1 MEGQG
6 MDRRLALAL
15 SLVQLAAPSAH
26 SALEGNDPAPRLVR
40 LAGSHP
46 ALPCGAQDFRGN
58 PASLAAG
65 RETWEVGAGHTRP
78 LGLEGL
84 SEQAGWLAWNSGPRR
99 TSSVATS
106 LAWRGFRADDEYRD
120 DAGFA
125 TLAWRWKDASVG
137 ASANVLRVDYGES
150 DVGLAGGAGLGAHL
164 RLRDVALGA
173 HVSDASILVAD
184 PGWMREP
191 VEASMGA
198 AIAPVDAS
206 WRSAATAAWRQ
217 EAGWTWRLAQEIAL
231 PWGFDAGVGLAFDP
245 FRIACGA
252 GWQVGWARLDAA
264 TEGDQMLGW
273 QTHVSLS
280 FAIR

>member
-6 MDRRLALAL
+6 MGRRLALAL
-15 SLVQLAAPSAH
+15 SVVHALAIFAH
-26 SALEGNDPAPRLVR
+26 AALEGNDPAPRVVR

-65 RETWEVGAGHTRP
+65 SGTWEAGAGHTRP
-78 LGLEGL
+78 LGLPGL
-84 SEQAGWLAWNSGPRR
+84 AEQAAWLGWNSGPRR
-99 TSSVATS
+99 TSSVATG
-106 LAWRGFRADDEYRD
+106 LAWRGFRADDLYRD

-125 TLAWRWKDASVG
+125 LLAWRWKDAAIGISG
-137 ASANVLRVDYGES
+137 SALRVDYGED
-150 DVGLAGGAGLGAHL
+150 DVGFAGGGGLGGHL

-173 HVSDASILVAD
+173 HVSDASLLVAD
-184 PGWMREP
+184 PDWMREP
-191 VEASMGA
+191 AEAALGA
-198 AIAPVDAS
+198 AIAPPDAS
-206 WRSAATAAWRQ
+206 WRTAATAAWRQ
-217 EAGWTWRLAQEIAL
+217 EMGWTWRLAQEIAL
-231 PWGFDAGVGLAFDP
+231 PWGFDAGVGLAFEP

-280 FAIR
+280 LSIR